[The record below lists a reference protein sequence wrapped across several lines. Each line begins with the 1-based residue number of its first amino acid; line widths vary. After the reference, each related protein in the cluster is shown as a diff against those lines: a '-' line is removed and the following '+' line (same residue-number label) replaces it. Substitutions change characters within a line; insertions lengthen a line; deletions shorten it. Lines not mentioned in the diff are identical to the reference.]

1 MPNKITKSVF
11 ENISTDDL
19 YSSESDAVNDSL
31 LEESRTNE
39 EKNNDPEYLKRNA
52 LYSSLLETYIVNYN
66 KKASRT
72 FAN

>member
-31 LEESRTNE
+31 LEESTTNE

>member
-19 YSSESDAVNDSL
+19 YSSESDAVNDTL
-31 LEESRTNE
+31 LEESTTNE

-52 LYSSLLETYIVNYN
+52 LYSSLLETYIGHL
-66 KKASRT
+66 
-72 FAN
+72 

>member
-31 LEESRTNE
+31 LEESTTNE
-39 EKNNDPEYLKRNA
+39 EKKQ
-52 LYSSLLETYIVNYN
+52 
-66 KKASRT
+66 
-72 FAN
+72 

>member
-31 LEESRTNE
+31 LEESTTNE

-66 KKASRT
+66 KKASIT